1 MKLKTLLFIVSTT
14 IIYTIHAQDTAVI
27 RALYVDQ
34 FFEAD
39 SSVIILGDSVAEQ
52 QLFDY
57 AQNCGYNYFILYG
70 LSAVPLGNNTEAVD
84 ALRSFVRRAHENYDI
99 KLACIGQSSKF
110 FDRIYRK
117 YQSLEDVDSVE
128 RLDSYHLEFEFW
140 KSYHSGIYTGYYC
153 DTFLEP
159 NGYSCDSIG
168 AFNFA
173 MDELDKIDSIAQLS
187 SDTSIYDHPTA
198 ISTEI
203 YIGWINEYHA
213 DVLLEKVAEK
223 KLDRILGA
231 IYKPALPD
239 GSLNLYHFF
248 HQEERLQFLGGQNI
262 HFDYLPIF
270 AVKEDDGNHLG
281 DWMDSIGSIPY
292 VWEHYKGEFLSD
304 TSYYTDSINLKGYVW
319 YNYSHMPLCFDSLDD
334 SGILSGPQGVLVKDS
349 AYSFSLEDAENANRF
364 YWELPDGTHWAD
376 SLKWSR
382 EASLQFSSDFKEGD
396 TITVRAA
403 NRCQLGTRQYFV
415 VQYFNALKEVNAAD
429 AKLSYQDG
437 MLYIDLEKAPTQ
449 KLVYHIYNLQGQLES
464 GGEIVARQ
472 KRTRISFGGRNT
484 GWYLLRLQVEQATLS
499 QLFFVD

>member
-140 KSYHSGIYTGYYC
+140 KSYHSGVYTGYYC

-168 AFNFA
+168 AFSFA

-187 SDTSIYDHPTA
+187 SDPTIYKHPTA
-198 ISTEI
+198 VSTEI

-213 DVLLEKVAEK
+213 EVLLEKVAEN

-231 IYKPALPD
+231 TYKPALED

-248 HQEERLQFLGGQNI
+248 HQEERLQFLGEQNI

-270 AVKEDDGNHLG
+270 AVKEDEGNHLG

-292 VWEHYKGEFLSD
+292 VWEHYKGAFLTD
-304 TSYYTDSINLKGYVW
+304 TSSYTHSINLKGYVW
-319 YNYSHMPLCFDSLDD
+319 YNYSQMPLCFDSLDG
-334 SGILSGPQGVLVKDS
+334 SGSLIGPQGILVKDS
-349 AYSFSLEDAENANRF
+349 VYSFMLDGTENANRF
-364 YWELPDGTHWAD
+364 YWELPSGAHWAD
-376 SLKWSR
+376 SFKWNR
-382 EASLQFSSDFKEGD
+382 EANLQFSSDFIEGD
-396 TITVRAA
+396 TIKVRAA
-403 NRCQLGTRQYFV
+403 NRCHLGARQYYI
-415 VQYFNALKEVNAAD
+415 VQDFNALKTVNAAE
-429 AKLSYQDG
+429 AKISYQEA
-437 MLYIDLEKAPTQ
+437 MLYITLAEAPTE
-449 KLVYHIYNLQGQLES
+449 KLVYQIYNLQGQIES
-464 GGEIVARQ
+464 GGEIKRGQ

-484 GWYLLRLQVEQATLS
+484 GWYLLKLQAGQATLS
-499 QLFFVD
+499 QLFFVE